1 LTWNAGQENDV
12 DASQGAVDRM
22 TRLFNFLLE
31 IVRSRMTRA
40 LGAYL
45 VTVLLLSRVISDFFP
60 AFGLP
65 VTLLRALGI
74 LAILGLPLVAF
85 LAWRFDVT
93 PQGVVPK
100 RRGQANDLVDAGPSG
115 TDVGEWMRTRHNAL
129 GAGHVVASWTDA
141 GGALQQ
147 REFFSP
153 FILGRDISSDIR
165 LTDERVSR
173 IHAAVWA
180 ESGRWRVRDL
190 GSSNG
195 TWLDGERVSVSTL
208 PANCKL
214 RLHEDGPV
222 VDLAVAAVEQ
232 TVVAF
237 HGRTVRDN

>member
-1 LTWNAGQENDV
+1 MTWNAGQENDV
-12 DASQGAVDRM
+12 GARQVAVDRM
-22 TRLFNFLLE
+22 TRLINFLLV
-31 IVRSRMTRA
+31 IVRNRMTRA
-40 LGAYL
+40 VGAYL
-45 VTVLLLSRVISDFFP
+45 VAVLLLSRVISDFFP

-65 VTLLRALGI
+65 VTLLRALGV
-74 LAILGLPLVAF
+74 LAILGLPLVVF

-100 RRGQANDLVDAGPSG
+100 RRGQTNGLIDADPPS
-115 TDVGEWMRTRHNAL
+115 TDVGEWLRTRHNAL

-141 GGALQQ
+141 GGALQ
-147 REFFSP
+147 RRDFFSP
-153 FILGRDISSDIR
+153 FVLGRDISSDIR
-165 LTDERVSR
+165 LSDERVSR
-173 IHAAVWA
+173 THAAVWA

-195 TWLDGERVSVSTL
+195 TWLDGERVSVSSL

-222 VDLAVAAVEQ
+222 VDLAVAEVAK

-237 HGRTVRDN
+237 HGKTVRDN